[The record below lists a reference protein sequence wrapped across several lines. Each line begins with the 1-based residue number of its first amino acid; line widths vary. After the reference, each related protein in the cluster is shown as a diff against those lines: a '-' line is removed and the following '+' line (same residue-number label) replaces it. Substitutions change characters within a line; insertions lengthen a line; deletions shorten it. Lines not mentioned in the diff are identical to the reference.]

1 MEELLEL
8 LEDFKDDVD
17 WDAEDLVD
25 SKQLN
30 SLDVLQIISIINEEY
45 DITVTAAEIIPE
57 NFNSVKSLWTMIERL
72 QED

>member
-57 NFNSVKSLWTMIERL
+57 NFNSVKNLWAMIGRL

>member
-57 NFNSVKSLWTMIERL
+57 NFNSVKSLWAMIERL

>member
-57 NFNSVKSLWTMIERL
+57 NFNSVKSLWAMIERL
-72 QED
+72 QDD

>member
-30 SLDVLQIISIINEEY
+30 SLDVLQIISIINEEF

-57 NFNSVKSLWTMIERL
+57 NFNSVKSLWAMIERL

>member
-8 LEDFKDDVD
+8 LEDFKDD
-17 WDAEDLVD
+17 VD

-30 SLDVLQIISIINEEY
+30 SLDVLQIISIITVEY

-57 NFNSVKSLWTMIERL
+57 NFNSVKNLWAMIGRL

>member
-57 NFNSVKSLWTMIERL
+57 NFNSVKNLWSMIERL
-72 QED
+72 QDD

>member
-45 DITVTAAEIIPE
+45 DVTVTAAEISPE
-57 NFNSVKSLWTMIERL
+57 NFNSVKNLWAMITRL